1 MDGAQSCAPPV
12 EPVEIVKVKNLKE
25 KRPRDRLV
33 RQAKALSAIS
43 LVALW
48 ISACTTSPTT
58 NSPTTGGRAPTE
70 PPRGF
75 FERLADEFT
84 ERECNVFRFTCPYGL
99 GPAGEPCEC
108 TEPNGV
114 VLKGRTIK

>member
-1 MDGAQSCAPPV
+1 MTGKTLS
-12 EPVEIVKVKNLKE
+12 
-25 KRPRDRLV
+25 
-33 RQAKALSAIS
+33 ALSALG
-43 LVALW
+43 LVALS
-48 ISACTTSPTT
+48 ISTCTSSPAPNTT
-58 NSPTTGGRAPTE
+58 FGVGTRAE
-70 PPRGF
+70 PPWGF

-84 ERECNVFRFTCPYGL
+84 ERECEVFRFTCPYGL

>member
-1 MDGAQSCAPPV
+1 MTWG
-12 EPVEIVKVKNLKE
+12 KVLSM
-25 KRPRDRLV
+25 
-33 RQAKALSAIS
+33 LSALC
-43 LVALW
+43 LVALG
-48 ISACTTSPTT
+48 ITSCTTTT
-58 NSPTTGGRAPTE
+58 TSSATINAKTLTE

-75 FERLADEFT
+75 FERLADQVT
-84 ERECNVFRFTCPYGL
+84 ERECSVVRFTCPYGL

>member
-1 MDGAQSCAPPV
+1 MTGKSFFV
-12 EPVEIVKVKNLKE
+12 
-25 KRPRDRLV
+25 
-33 RQAKALSAIS
+33 LSALG
-43 LVALW
+43 LVALS
-48 ISACTTSPTT
+48 IATCTSSPT
-58 NSPTTGGRAPTE
+58 PTPNRTFGVGTRVE

-84 ERECNVFRFTCPYGL
+84 ERECNVVRFTCPYGL

>member
-1 MDGAQSCAPPV
+1 M
-12 EPVEIVKVKNLKE
+12 
-25 KRPRDRLV
+25 
-33 RQAKALSAIS
+33 LSA
-43 LVALW
+43 LFLAGLAAQW
-48 ISACTTSPTT
+48 ISACTTTT
-58 NSPTTGGRAPTE
+58 TIEGIPMGSSGRKE
-70 PPRGF
+70 PPKGF

-99 GPAGEPCEC
+99 GPADEPCEC

>member
-1 MDGAQSCAPPV
+1 MTGKTLS
-12 EPVEIVKVKNLKE
+12 
-25 KRPRDRLV
+25 
-33 RQAKALSAIS
+33 ALSALG
-43 LVALW
+43 LVVLSIAT
-48 ISACTTSPTT
+48 CTSSPKPNTT
-58 NSPTTGGRAPTE
+58 FGVGTRAE
-70 PPRGF
+70 SSRGF

-84 ERECNVFRFTCPYGL
+84 ERECNVVRFTCPYGL

>member
-1 MDGAQSCAPPV
+1 MTGKTLS
-12 EPVEIVKVKNLKE
+12 
-25 KRPRDRLV
+25 
-33 RQAKALSAIS
+33 ALSALG
-43 LVALW
+43 LVALS
-48 ISACTTSPTT
+48 ISTCTSSPTP
-58 NSPTTGGRAPTE
+58 STTFGVGTRAE

-84 ERECNVFRFTCPYGL
+84 ERECNVVRFTCPYGL
-99 GPAGEPCEC
+99 GPADEPCEC

>member
-1 MDGAQSCAPPV
+1 MTW
-12 EPVEIVKVKNLKE
+12 
-25 KRPRDRLV
+25 
-33 RQAKALSAIS
+33 AKALAVLSALG
-43 LVALW
+43 LVAL
-48 ISACTTSPTT
+48 SASTCTTNTT
-58 NSPTTGGRAPTE
+58 TSSAIGAGGRTE

-99 GPAGEPCEC
+99 GPAGELCEC